1 MSLHQSA
8 FEGGR
13 MVPYRRSVEQPLLPY
28 EKRLITALGCSE
40 QEYRQFAQEVERRYK
55 ERPEEFAHVPD
66 IRNEAFSTTT
76 FLVNLAVGLLLTA
89 ASILLAPKP
98 KQPNQ
103 VERLLTLDVFLQIYL
118 QAY

>member
-55 ERPEEFAHVPD
+55 RTP
-66 IRNEAFSTTT
+66 
-76 FLVNLAVGLLLTA
+76 
-89 ASILLAPKP
+89 
-98 KQPNQ
+98 
-103 VERLLTLDVFLQIYL
+103 
-118 QAY
+118 